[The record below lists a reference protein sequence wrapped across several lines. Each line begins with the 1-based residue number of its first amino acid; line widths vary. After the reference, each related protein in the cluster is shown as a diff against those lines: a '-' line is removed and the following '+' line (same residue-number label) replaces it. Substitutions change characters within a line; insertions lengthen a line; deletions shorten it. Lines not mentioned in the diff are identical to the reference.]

1 MKSKSLKFLLSCL
14 SWGLFSSILTLVMF
28 DFIFDSIPIY
38 YIRGYHLNE
47 ILMPF
52 LISSGSLILMFKRKS
67 DRYWKLVLTGLIT
80 GVFMVLSYPV
90 LAPVF
95 SDYFG
100 PRATPIVSLELMIVF
115 LLIITILSVL
125 TAFLFRYIAR
135 KKNVSSDVIDN

>member
-1 MKSKSLKFLLSCL
+1 MLSCL
-14 SWGLFSSILTLVMF
+14 GWGLFSSVLTLVIF
-28 DFIFDSIPIY
+28 DFIFASVPVY

-67 DRYWKLVLTGLIT
+67 DHYWKLVFTGFIT

-100 PRATPIVSLELMIVF
+100 PRATPIVSVELMIVF

-135 KKNVSSDVIDN
+135 KKSVKNDVIDN